1 MVAWEPWR
9 LAEEFFERALR
20 LLPVLEREPGRA
32 GRPRVE
38 HRVCLEAILYVLF
51 SGLPWASVSDR
62 FAVSGVTCWRRLRE
76 WQQAGVWEQL
86 LAELVAELERVGA
99 LEEARFVVD
108 ASIAPAKKGA
118 RRRGR
123 ARLIAAAPRASGI

>member
-9 LAEEFFERALR
+9 LGESFFERALR
-20 LLPVLEREPGRA
+20 LLPVYRRGPGKA
-32 GRPRVE
+32 GRPPVDD
-38 HRVCLEAILYVLF
+38 RVCLEGILYVLF

-62 FAVSGVTCWRRLRE
+62 FEVSGPTCWRRLGL
-76 WQQAGVWEQL
+76 WQRTGVWERL

-99 LEEARFVVD
+99 LDDARFLVD

-118 RRRGR
+118 RKRGR
-123 ARLIAAAPRASGI
+123 ARSIAAAPLPSGT